1 MTWQGGKLRR
11 EEVGALSF
19 GRLRAL
25 AAPHDDTARSIEQLS
40 KALSG
45 LDKPVRLYIRL
56 VSGADGETVEHW
68 EVQGGSKTAKVKKG
82 APTDA
87 DVLVVM
93 RPETWAQIA
102 QGQLAP
108 YEALYTGRMRVGGDF
123 EKAKAIVR
131 HLTDPATPYVA
142 PC

>member
-11 EEVGALSF
+11 EEVGAVAF
-19 GRLRAL
+19 ARLRAL
-25 AAPHDDTARSIEQLS
+25 AGPQDDAARSVDQLS

-45 LDKPVRLYIRL
+45 FAKPVRLHIRL
-56 VSGADGETVEHW
+56 VSGADGETEEHW
-68 EVQGGSKTAKVKKG
+68 EVMGGSKGAKAKKG
-82 APTDA
+82 APKKA
-87 DVLVVM
+87 DVMVVM

-123 EKAKAIVR
+123 EKAKAIVK
-131 HLTDPATPYVA
+131 HLTDPSAPYVA

>member
-11 EEVGALSF
+11 ETAGSLSF

-25 AAPHDDTARSIEQLS
+25 AGPHDDPARSVEQLS

-45 LDKPVRLYIRL
+45 FGKPVRLHITF

-68 EVQGGSKTAKVKKG
+68 DVQGGSKITKAKRG
-82 APTDA
+82 APKDA
-87 DVLVVM
+87 DVLLVM

-123 EKAKAIVR
+123 EKAKAIVK

>member
-11 EEVGALSF
+11 EEPSGVGFAP
-19 GRLRAL
+19 LRPL
-25 AAPHDDTARSIEQLS
+25 AGPQDGADTSVGNLA

-45 LDKPVRLYIRL
+45 FEKPVHVHVQL

-68 EVQGGSKTAKVKKG
+68 DVSSGGKAKQG
-82 APTDA
+82 APKNA
-87 DVLVVM
+87 DVLVIM

-123 EKAKAIVR
+123 TTAKAIVK
-131 HLTDPATPYVA
+131 HLTDPNAPYVA